1 MNDNKIYPVITV
13 RKGSSLKDKNIR
25 PYKGKPLLVNCIEK
39 CIEVFEEVY
48 VISDSPEYAQIASDA
63 GAKIIIDEEVAD
75 AEDVTVRLRKFAER
89 QNICGRI
96 ILCQCTSPNILL
108 NSYKKMKEQSYTLKD
123 NEILISCTK
132 VTQKPSAFY
141 IKGDD
146 GYLETAIKN
155 MPVVSVPRQQ
165 LESVYYYNGGITSFH
180 SSQLKNESLFEN
192 AKLIPL
198 ILTEAEVLDI
208 DSEKDFSL

>member
-1 MNDNKIYPVITV
+1 MKNKLFPVITV

-39 CIEVFEEVY
+39 CLEVFGEVC
-48 VISDSPEYAQIASDA
+48 VISDSREYAEIAINA
-63 GAKIIIDEEVAD
+63 GANVVIDEEVASD
-75 AEDVTVRLRKFAER
+75 EDVTVRLRKFAER
-89 QNICGRI
+89 NNIEGRI

-108 NSYKKMKEQSYTLKD
+108 NSYKKVKEQSITLAD
-123 NEILISCTK
+123 DEIIISCTK

-141 IKGDD
+141 LKNED
-146 GYLETAIKN
+146 GYLTTAIKN

-180 SSQLKNESLFEN
+180 TSQLKNNSLFEN

>member
-1 MNDNKIYPVITV
+1 MKNKLFPVITV

-39 CIEVFEEVY
+39 CLEVFGEVC
-48 VISDSPEYAQIASDA
+48 VISDSKEYAEIAINA
-63 GAKIIIDEEVAD
+63 GANVVIDEEVASD
-75 AEDVTVRLRKFAER
+75 EDVTVRLRKFAER
-89 QNICGRI
+89 NNIEGRI

-108 NSYKKMKEQSYTLKD
+108 NSYKKVKEQSMALAD
-123 NEILISCTK
+123 DEIIISCTK

-141 IKGDD
+141 LKNED
-146 GYLETAIKN
+146 GYLTTAIKN

-180 SSQLKNESLFEN
+180 TSQLKNDSLFEN
-192 AKLIPL
+192 AKLMPM

>member
-1 MNDNKIYPVITV
+1 MKNKLFPVITV

-39 CIEVFEEVY
+39 CLEVFGEVC
-48 VISDSPEYAQIASDA
+48 VISDSKEYAEIAINA
-63 GAKIIIDEEVAD
+63 GANIVIDEEVASD
-75 AEDVTVRLRKFAER
+75 EDVTVRLRKFAER
-89 QNICGRI
+89 THIDGRI
-96 ILCQCTSPNILL
+96 ILCPCTSPNILL
-108 NSYKKMKEQSYTLKD
+108 NSYKKVKEQSMTLAD
-123 NEILISCTK
+123 DEIIISCTK
-132 VTQKPSAFY
+132 ITQKPSAFY
-141 IKGDD
+141 LKNED
-146 GYLETAIKN
+146 GYLTTAIKN

-180 SSQLKNESLFEN
+180 ISQLKNNSLFKN

>member
-1 MNDNKIYPVITV
+1 MKNKLFPVITV

-39 CIEVFEEVY
+39 CLEVFGEVC
-48 VISDSPEYAQIASDA
+48 VISDSKEYAEIAINA
-63 GAKIIIDEEVAD
+63 GANIVIDEEVASD
-75 AEDVTVRLRKFAER
+75 EDVTVRLRKFAER
-89 QNICGRI
+89 NNIEGRI

-108 NSYKKMKEQSYTLKD
+108 NSYKKVKEQSMTLAD
-123 NEILISCTK
+123 DEIIISCTK
-132 VTQKPSAFY
+132 ITQKPSAFY
-141 IKGDD
+141 LKNED
-146 GYLETAIKN
+146 GYLTTAIKN

-180 SSQLKNESLFEN
+180 ISQLKNNSLFKN